1 MNCGAR
7 QLSNFIVTC
16 FRPLESKVKV
26 RQTTTN
32 AGVLRREKLQYYYLK
47 LHRFKNICKLVV
59 KSPIILLESEFD
71 LEPGYSKQRLV
82 YKKNLLRVAYLY
94 VWFTITINI

>member
-32 AGVLRREKLQYYYLK
+32 TGVLRREKLQEYYLK

-59 KSPIILLESEFD
+59 KSPIVESEFD
-71 LEPGYSKQRLV
+71 LEPGYSNQRLV
-82 YKKNLLRVAYLY
+82 YKNLLRVAYLY